1 MDGLAALSIRA
12 LGLTIGCA
20 VLALPDMTKG
30 GVDPRDPYFA
40 IKQHIILFTPRQPCA
55 AEKYI
60 AALDL
65 DALARRL
72 QAAGPELETVVI
84 TLQGHRLRADARVVV
99 GADAALARGKDA
111 VEGLP
116 LRAPG
121 AVKSPFSSWSKGA
134 VVLKEKREAEQLRSL
149 DRARDSG

>member
-1 MDGLAALSIRA
+1 MPFCPSAPKF
-12 LGLTIGCA
+12 GLTIGCA
-20 VLALPDMTKG
+20 VLAHPDMTKG

-55 AEKYI
+55 TETYI
-60 AALDL
+60 ATLDL
-65 DALARRL
+65 DALARRI
-72 QAAGPELETVVI
+72 QAAGSDLETVVI
-84 TLQGHRLRADARVVV
+84 TLQGHRSRADARVVV
-99 GADAALARGKDA
+99 GADAALARGEDA
-111 VEGLP
+111 VEVIP

-149 DRARDSG
+149 DRARNSG